1 MGQLLGLLLLSFLI
15 TSILIVPF
23 IDLLYKFKLRRKRQV
38 TRDAFE
44 KLTPIFD
51 KFHGWKV
58 GTPVGGGLLVIV
70 VVSILTLWTYELFGF
85 SPKFWEVFVIL
96 FTFISFGLLGLY
108 DDIRKTFGYKH
119 DGLFGLRLRF
129 KLLFQIVLSLII
141 GLIFYYKL
149 GFDFI
154 NIHWFGKIEIG
165 ILFIPLTSFVVVSF
179 ANAFNITDGLDGLAS
194 GLLVICLIAFWA
206 ISSTLLDPT
215 LGIFISLWIGSVLAF
230 LYFNVFPAR
239 IWLGDVGALSFG
251 ATLAVVGLLT
261 GKIAAV
267 GVIGGVLVAEV
278 GSSLLQLLS
287 KKFTGKKLFLAAPLH
302 LWFQNKGWP
311 EPKIVMRF
319 WLVGILFAIF
329 GVWIAVI
336 K

>member
-1 MGQLLGLLLLSFLI
+1 MAQLLGLLLLSFLI

-23 IDLLYKFKLRRKRQV
+23 IDLLYRLKLRRKRQV

-58 GTPVGGGLLVIV
+58 GTPVGGGLLVIIV
-70 VVSILTLWTYELFGF
+70 VTILTLWSYELFGF
-85 SPKFWEVFVIL
+85 NPKFWEIFVLL
-96 FTFISFGLLGLY
+96 FAFTSFGLLGLY
-108 DDIRKTFGYKH
+108 DDIKKTFGYKN
-119 DGLFGLRLRF
+119 DGFFGLRMRF
-129 KLLFQIVLSLII
+129 KLIVQILFSLVI
-141 GLIFYYKL
+141 GYVFYAHL

-165 ILFIPLTSFVVVSF
+165 WLFIPLTSFVVISF

-194 GLLVICLIAFWA
+194 GLLLICLIAFWV
-206 ISSTLLDPT
+206 ITSTLLDPT
-215 LGIFISLWIGSVLAF
+215 LGVFLAIWIGSILAF

-267 GVIGGVLVAEV
+267 GVIGAVLVLEV

-287 KKFTGKKLFLAAPLH
+287 KKITGKKFFTAAPLH

-319 WLVGILFAIF
+319 WLMGILSAIF